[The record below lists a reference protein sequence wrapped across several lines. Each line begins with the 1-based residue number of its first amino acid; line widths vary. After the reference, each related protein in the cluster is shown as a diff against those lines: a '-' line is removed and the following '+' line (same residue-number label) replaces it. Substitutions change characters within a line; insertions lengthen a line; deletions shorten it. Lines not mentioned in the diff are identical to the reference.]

1 MGWESLAGPVI
12 GGLGNLIGGL
22 FGSSNADANNAT
34 QLRIAEQNIAMQKEF
49 AQNGI
54 RWRTGDALAAGIHP
68 VAAMGA
74 NISSFSPV
82 SVGTSSPDTSWMGS
96 LGQNIG
102 RAVEA
107 GLTWEEK
114 KEKQTMDNVA
124 TSLRLNNM
132 GLQNELLGAQIERI
146 RSGPPMP
153 SMGQS
158 SPGGGNSGDV
168 VNNPALGTFEMKPNE
183 VTTSLPGQRA
193 HTAGPAGPQN
203 NWALGANGALQPFPP
218 KGLGVEDEFG
228 APLMARWLL
237 TQSYYRPPEA
247 TWKNA
252 FPDAVDVQWSTAQLG
267 WVPVYSVSRSQ
278 DPQWLR
284 ERGLLRSSGARPG
297 YGDPLHPIRG
307 RSGRELPAPYI
318 SR

>member
-1 MGWESLAGPVI
+1 MGWESLVGPI
-12 GGLGNLIGGL
+12 GGLLGNLAGGI
-22 FGSSNADANNAT
+22 FGSSNADAANRM
-34 QLRIAEQNIAMQKEF
+34 QLEIAEKNIAMQREF

-54 RWRTGDALAAGIHP
+54 RWKVGDALAAGIHP

-74 NISSFSPV
+74 QTASFSPI
-82 SVGTSSPDTSWMGS
+82 SVNPSVPDTSWASG

-102 RAVEA
+102 RAVQA
-107 GLTWEEK
+107 GLTWNER
-114 KEKQTMDNVA
+114 KEQQQMDNVA
-124 TSLRLNNM
+124 QTLRLNNM

-153 SMGQS
+153 TLGQS

-168 VNNPALGTFEMKPNE
+168 VNNPAMGTFEMKPNE
-183 VTTSLPGQRA
+183 VTTSIPGQRA

-203 NWALGANGALQPFPP
+203 NWAIGPNGALQPFPP

-228 APLMARWLL
+228 APLMARWLA
-237 TQSYYRPPEA
+237 TQSYYKPPDA
-247 TWKNA
+247 TWKNVW
-252 FPDAVDVQWSTAQLG
+252 PDAVDVKWSTTSLG
-267 WVPVYSVSRSQ
+267 WVPVYSVSNNQ
-278 DPQWLR
+278 DPNWLR

-297 YGDPLHPIRG
+297 FGDPLYPSRG